1 MKRTKRGMALIL
13 AAVMAVSCLTTI
25 LLAASKPW
33 TEIDLGSLSQYYET
47 GTNADPGRISNVDG
61 DSGGTSYGLYMFVE
75 KTVTSFMDWLK
86 KSDSAVYRGFGD
98 RLYNAYAY
106 NTSGQ
111 YYPGFGSNF
120 KNTWQEI
127 GRNNR
132 TEFAQAQT
140 DFWRDTQYT
149 QLVANVEGQYK
160 GFDIDNYSNALKNV
174 FWSRSVHHGVG
185 ATYGSTKNTDGMSGA
200 TGVICRAFKALGGFK
215 NQSEAELIAAIYAEC
230 SKLDTNGKW
239 KEDNM
244 ETLTAK
250 KYGIYGR
257 SMAYFNINSGG
268 VQTSVYSRLHVNE
281 PADALVMRYTHSDP
295 DIPEGKYT
303 LLYNNNGEQNHGLG
317 KSVSTLT
324 AAADA
329 MMLRLTYYNNGY
341 YILTNDDGQRLS
353 VSGGKLVLE
362 AASTSNN
369 QFWILGGGSGYTL
382 QNVGTKQYV
391 TVTVTSA
398 DVTADGQNRDDL
410 IAAKVK
416 EIAQTPAEGQTNAAA
431 EDFSARLEKKLNDL
445 FDEQFK
451 GKGNAAIMAEIKANI
466 SAMQDVTEENKTA
479 LIQKLESLAQ
489 SEEET
494 EDNLEARIME
504 SFTEDE
510 LLLLTEAMTG
520 KSIETVIV
528 EVVGEMVDEDLKN
541 NPTTT
546 VTTYTVGMTEASDK
560 AARWALNKAT
570 GKDAWT
576 LTGLFYPGC
585 KDSDGIGGTISHV
598 LTEGN
603 SSFPLRGVISCTQG
617 IRTVVVEVSKVN
629 GSGGFTATGNGSGKT
644 WFDLWELD
652 SQATFSKL
660 TQGSYTMTI
669 SGTGSDGKEEELL
682 STGFTVGAKDS
693 NTPSGLDKEAYTVTF
708 MNGNTQVATKT
719 YSLGDVYGKLPEVS
733 GAGFVGW
740 FTKDGRQVYE
750 NSMVAAENHT
760 LSAQFGTLYTVSFK
774 VDGEVIRSRQLSAN
788 DLIVAPS
795 NPVKAADKN
804 YVYSFSHWVDGS
816 GNRFV
821 ENMTYMPAGNVTYTA
836 VFTKSPNSG
845 GNTGGGTGGNTGGN
859 TGGSTGGETPK
870 PSGNYLTG
878 VSPSTSVS
886 AMNRAGYTIYS
897 GSAKVTSGLVGTG
910 MTAVSSSAT
919 VTIVVTGDVSGDGKI
934 TITDVVKL
942 QKSVVGSGS
951 LSGAYAK
958 AADINGDGK
967 VTITDVVQAAQVTV
981 GQRTIG

>member
-1 MKRTKRGMALIL
+1 MALIL
-13 AAVMAVSCLTTI
+13 AAVMVVSCLTTI

-239 KEDNM
+239 DEDNM

-295 DIPEGKYT
+295 DIPEGEYT
-303 LLYNNNGEQNHGLG
+303 LLYNNNGEQSHGLG

-362 AASTSNN
+362 APSTSNN

-398 DVTADGQNRDDL
+398 DVTADGQSRDAL
-410 IAAKVK
+410 IAAKIK
-416 EIAQTPAEGQTNAAA
+416 EIAQAPAAGQTNAAA

-451 GKGNAAIMAEIKANI
+451 DKDDEAIMAEITANI
-466 SAMQDVTEENKTA
+466 SAMQDITEKDKTA

-489 SEEET
+489 SEETEET
-494 EDNLEARIME
+494 EVDLEARIME

-546 VTTYTVGMTEASDK
+546 VTTYTVGMTDASDK

-576 LTGLFYPGC
+576 LTGLFYPGY

-617 IRTVVVEVSKVN
+617 ISTVVVEVRKQ
-629 GSGGFTATGNGSGKT
+629 GSSDGFTATGSGSGKT

-708 MNGNTQVATKT
+708 MNGNTQVTTKT

-821 ENMTYMPAGNVTYTA
+821 ENMTYMPDADVTYTA

-845 GNTGGGTGGNTGGN
+845 GNTGGGTGGS

-886 AMNRAGYTIYS
+886 AMNRAGYTIYN
-897 GSAKVTSGLVGTG
+897 GSTKVTSGLVGTG

-919 VTIVVTGDVSGDGKI
+919 VTVVVTGDVSGDGKI

>member
-1 MKRTKRGMALIL
+1 M
-13 AAVMAVSCLTTI
+13 
-25 LLAASKPW
+25 
-33 TEIDLGSLSQYYET
+33 
-47 GTNADPGRISNVDG
+47 DG

-75 KTVTSFMDWLK
+75 KTVGSFISWLQ
-86 KSDSAVYRGFGD
+86 KSDNKIYQGFGET
-98 RLYNAYAY
+98 LYNAWGYDV
-106 NTSGQ
+106 NNKWN
-111 YYPGFGSNF
+111 PGYGTNF
-120 KNTWQEI
+120 KNKWQSI
-127 GRNNR
+127 GHGGNAK
-132 TEFAQAQT
+132 EFGQAQT
-140 DFWRDTQYT
+140 DFWRETQYT

-239 KEDNM
+239 DEDNM

-410 IAAKVK
+410 IAAKLV
-416 EIAQTPAEGQTNAAA
+416 EISKGITEDGQYTSELAN
-431 EDFSARLEKKLNDL
+431 DFGTRLETKLNDL
-445 FDEQFK
+445 FEASIEGKSEEDYTKEVTDK
-451 GKGNAAIMAEIKANI
+451 LAGKGMKDEDIN
-466 SAMQDVTEENKTA
+466 A
-479 LIQKLESLAQ
+479 LIEKLS
-489 SEEET
+489 SDDKNVTFTNEE
-494 EDNLEARIME
+494 I
-504 SFTEDE
+504 
-510 LLLLTEAMTG
+510 LLLVEVLTG
-520 KSIETVIV
+520 KSLEDITV

-546 VTTYTVGMTEASDK
+546 VTTYTVGMTDASDK

-617 IRTVVVEVSKVN
+617 ISTVVVEVSKA
-629 GSGGFTATGNGSGKT
+629 GQLRRLYGHRQRQRE
-644 WFDLWELD
+644 DLVR
-652 SQATFSKL
+652 S
-660 TQGSYTMTI
+660 
-669 SGTGSDGKEEELL
+669 
-682 STGFTVGAKDS
+682 VGA
-693 NTPSGLDKEAYTVTF
+693 G
-708 MNGNTQVATKT
+708 Q
-719 YSLGDVYGKLPEVS
+719 
-733 GAGFVGW
+733 
-740 FTKDGRQVYE
+740 
-750 NSMVAAENHT
+750 
-760 LSAQFGTLYTVSFK
+760 
-774 VDGEVIRSRQLSAN
+774 
-788 DLIVAPS
+788 
-795 NPVKAADKN
+795 
-804 YVYSFSHWVDGS
+804 
-816 GNRFV
+816 
-821 ENMTYMPAGNVTYTA
+821 
-836 VFTKSPNSG
+836 
-845 GNTGGGTGGNTGGN
+845 
-859 TGGSTGGETPK
+859 
-870 PSGNYLTG
+870 
-878 VSPSTSVS
+878 
-886 AMNRAGYTIYS
+886 
-897 GSAKVTSGLVGTG
+897 
-910 MTAVSSSAT
+910 
-919 VTIVVTGDVSGDGKI
+919 SGDI
-934 TITDVVKL
+934 QQTD
-942 QKSVVGSGS
+942 
-951 LSGAYAK
+951 
-958 AADINGDGK
+958 
-967 VTITDVVQAAQVTV
+967 T
-981 GQRTIG
+981 GQLHDDHQRHRQ

>member
-1 MKRTKRGMALIL
+1 MALIL
-13 AAVMAVSCLTTI
+13 AAVMAVSCATTI

-33 TEIDLGSLSQYYET
+33 TGVGIGELSQYYET
-47 GTNADPGRISNVDG
+47 GNNADPGRISNVDG

-239 KEDNM
+239 DEDNM

-295 DIPEGKYT
+295 DIPEGEYT
-303 LLYNNNGEQNHGLG
+303 LLYNNNGEQSHGLG

-362 AASTSNN
+362 APSTSNN

-410 IAAKVK
+410 IAAKIK
-416 EIAQTPAEGQTNAAA
+416 EIAQAPAAGQTNAAA

-451 GKGNAAIMAEIKANI
+451 DKDDEAIMAEITANI
-466 SAMQDVTEENKTA
+466 SAMQDITEENKTT
-479 LIQKLESLAQ
+479 LIKKLESLAQ

-494 EDNLEARIME
+494 EDDLEARIME
-504 SFTEDE
+504 SFTADE

-546 VTTYTVGMTEASDK
+546 VTTYTVGMTDASDK

-570 GKDAWT
+570 GRDAWT

-598 LTEGN
+598 LTEDN

-617 IRTVVVEVSKVN
+617 IRTVVVEVSKVG

-652 SQATFSKL
+652 SQATFSSL

-708 MNGNTQVATKT
+708 MNGNTQVVTKT

-774 VDGEVIRSRQLSAN
+774 VDGKVIRSRQLSAN
-788 DLIVAPS
+788 DLIIAPS

-845 GNTGGGTGGNTGGN
+845 GNTGGNTGGS

-886 AMNRAGYTIYS
+886 AMNRAGYTIYN
-897 GSAKVTSGLVGTG
+897 GSTKVTSGLVGTG

>member
-1 MKRTKRGMALIL
+1 MALIL

-75 KTVTSFMDWLK
+75 KTVGSFISWLQ
-86 KSDSAVYRGFGD
+86 KSDNKIYQGFGET
-98 RLYNAYAY
+98 LYNAWGYDV
-106 NTSGQ
+106 NNKWN
-111 YYPGFGSNF
+111 PGYGTNF
-120 KNTWQEI
+120 KNKWQSI
-127 GRNNR
+127 GHGGNAK
-132 TEFAQAQT
+132 EFGQAQT
-140 DFWRDTQYT
+140 DFWRETQYT

-200 TGVICRAFKALGGFK
+200 TGVICRAFKSLGGFK

-239 KEDNM
+239 DEDNM

-295 DIPEGKYT
+295 DIPEGEYT
-303 LLYNNNGEQNHGLG
+303 LLYNNNGEQSHGLG

-341 YILTNDDGQRLS
+341 YILTNYDGQRLS

-362 AASTSNN
+362 APSTSNN

-382 QNVGTKQYV
+382 ENVGTKQYV

-451 GKGNAAIMAEIKANI
+451 DKNDEAIMAEITANI
-466 SAMQDVTEENKTA
+466 SAMQDITEENKTT
-479 LIQKLESLAQ
+479 LIKKLESLAQ

-494 EDNLEARIME
+494 KDDLEARIME

-546 VTTYTVGMTEASDK
+546 VTTYTVGMTDASDK

-570 GKDAWT
+570 GRDAWT

-821 ENMTYMPAGNVTYTA
+821 ENMTYMPAGDVTYTA

-845 GNTGGGTGGNTGGN
+845 GNTGGGTGGSTGGN
-859 TGGSTGGETPK
+859 TGTNTPK

-886 AMNRAGYTIYS
+886 AMNSAGYTIYS
-897 GSAKVTSGLVGTG
+897 GSTKVTSGLVGTG

-967 VTITDVVQAAQVTV
+967 ITITDVVQAAQVTV

>member
-1 MKRTKRGMALIL
+1 MALIL

-75 KTVTSFMDWLK
+75 KTVGSFISWLQ
-86 KSDSAVYRGFGD
+86 KSDNKIYQGFGET
-98 RLYNAYAY
+98 LYNAWGYDV
-106 NTSGQ
+106 NNKWN
-111 YYPGFGSNF
+111 PGYGTNF
-120 KNTWQEI
+120 KNKWQSI
-127 GRNNR
+127 GHGGNAK
-132 TEFAQAQT
+132 EFGQAQT
-140 DFWRDTQYT
+140 DFWRETQYT

-200 TGVICRAFKALGGFK
+200 TGVICRAFKSLGGFK

-239 KEDNM
+239 DEDNM

-295 DIPEGKYT
+295 DIPEGEYT
-303 LLYNNNGEQNHGLG
+303 LLYNNNGEQSHGLG

-362 AASTSNN
+362 APSTSNN

-398 DVTADGQNRDDL
+398 DVTADGQKVPTKDERVAAI
-410 IAAKVK
+410 IAAANSDEEGALGEDAVLAK
-416 EIAQTPAEGQTNAAA
+416 EQQTELKAKYNAYISAVEKFTGKKMDEIVAIVAEKLVTEQMAA
-431 EDFSARLEKKLNDL
+431 E
-445 FDEQFK
+445 
-451 GKGNAAIMAEIKANI
+451 AE
-466 SAMQDVTEENKTA
+466 TT
-479 LIQKLESLAQ
+479 
-489 SEEET
+489 
-494 EDNLEARIME
+494 
-504 SFTEDE
+504 
-510 LLLLTEAMTG
+510 
-520 KSIETVIV
+520 
-528 EVVGEMVDEDLKN
+528 

-546 VTTYTVGMTEASDK
+546 VTTYTVGMTDASDK

-836 VFTKSPNSG
+836 VFTKTANSG
-845 GNTGGGTGGNTGGN
+845 G
-859 TGGSTGGETPK
+859 TGGSTGGSTGGNTGTNTPK

-886 AMNRAGYTIYS
+886 AMNSAGYTIYS

>member
-1 MKRTKRGMALIL
+1 MALIL
-13 AAVMAVSCLTTI
+13 AAVMAVSCVTTI

-47 GTNADPGRISNVDG
+47 GSNADPGRISNVDG

-75 KTVTSFMDWLK
+75 KTVTSFISWLQ
-86 KSDSAVYRGFGD
+86 KSDNKIYQGFGET
-98 RLYNAYAY
+98 LYNAWGYDV
-106 NTSGQ
+106 NNKWN
-111 YYPGFGSNF
+111 PGYGTNF
-120 KNTWQEI
+120 KNKWQSI
-127 GRNNR
+127 GHGGNAK
-132 TEFAQAQT
+132 EFGQAQT
-140 DFWRDTQYT
+140 DFWRETQYT

-160 GFDIDNYSNALKNV
+160 GFDIDNYSVALKNV

-410 IAAKVK
+410 IAAKIK
-416 EIAQTPAEGQTNAAA
+416 EIAQAPAAGQTNAAA

-451 GKGNAAIMAEIKANI
+451 DKDDEAIMAEITANI
-466 SAMQDVTEENKTA
+466 SAMQDITEENKTT
-479 LIQKLESLAQ
+479 LIKKLESLAQ

-546 VTTYTVGMTEASDK
+546 VTTYTVGMTDASDK

-598 LTEGN
+598 LTEDN

-617 IRTVVVEVSKVN
+617 IRTVVVEVRKQ
-629 GSGGFTATGNGSGKT
+629 GSSDGFTATGSGGGKT

-669 SGTGSDGKEEELL
+669 SGTGSDDKTVELL

-693 NTPSGLDKEAYTVTF
+693 NTPSGLEKEEYTVTF
-708 MNGNTQVATKT
+708 MNGNTQVVTKT

-760 LSAQFGTLYTVSFK
+760 LSARFGTLYTVNFK
-774 VDGEVIRSRQLSAN
+774 VDGSVIRSRQLSAN
-788 DLIVAPS
+788 DLIIAPS

-836 VFTKSPNSG
+836 VFTKTANS
-845 GNTGGGTGGNTGGN
+845 GGTGGSTGGG

-886 AMNRAGYTIYS
+886 AMNSAGYTIYN

>member
-1 MKRTKRGMALIL
+1 MALIL

-75 KTVTSFMDWLK
+75 KTVGSFISWLQ
-86 KSDSAVYRGFGD
+86 KSDNKIYQGFGET
-98 RLYNAYAY
+98 LYNAWGYDV
-106 NTSGQ
+106 NNKWN
-111 YYPGFGSNF
+111 PGYGTNF
-120 KNTWQEI
+120 KNKWQSI
-127 GRNNR
+127 GHGGNAK
-132 TEFAQAQT
+132 EFGQAQT
-140 DFWRDTQYT
+140 DFWRETQYT

-239 KEDNM
+239 DEDNM

-398 DVTADGQNRDDL
+398 DVTADGQSRDAL
-410 IAAKVK
+410 IAAKIK
-416 EIAQTPAEGQTNAAA
+416 EIAQAPAAGQTNAAA

-451 GKGNAAIMAEIKANI
+451 DKDDEAIMAEITANI
-466 SAMQDVTEENKTA
+466 SAMQDITEKDKTA

-489 SEEET
+489 SEETEET
-494 EDNLEARIME
+494 EVDLEARIME

-510 LLLLTEAMTG
+510 LLLTEAMTG

-546 VTTYTVGMTEASDK
+546 VTTYTVGMTDASDK

-836 VFTKSPNSG
+836 VFTKTANSG
-845 GNTGGGTGGNTGGN
+845 GGTGGGTGGSTGGN
-859 TGGSTGGETPK
+859 TGTNTPT

-886 AMNRAGYTIYS
+886 AMNRAGYTIYN
-897 GSAKVTSGLVGTG
+897 GSTKVTSGLVGTG

>member
-250 KYGIYGR
+250 KYGIYRR

-398 DVTADGQNRDDL
+398 DVTADGQNRNDL

-431 EDFSARLEKKLNDL
+431 ADFSARLEKKLNDL
-445 FDEQFK
+445 FEEQFK
-451 GKGNAAIMAEIKANI
+451 GKGDAAIMAEIKANI

-546 VTTYTVGMTEASDK
+546 VTTYTVGMTDASDK

-570 GKDAWT
+570 GRDAWT

-598 LTEGN
+598 LTEDN

-617 IRTVVVEVSKVN
+617 IRTVVVEVSKVG

-652 SQATFSKL
+652 SQATFSSL

-693 NTPSGLDKEAYTVTF
+693 NTPSGLDKEEYTVTF

-760 LSAQFGTLYTVSFK
+760 LSARFGTLYTVSFK

-836 VFTKSPNSG
+836 VFTKTANSG
-845 GNTGGGTGGNTGGN
+845 GG
-859 TGGSTGGETPK
+859 TGGSTGGNTGTNTPT

-886 AMNRAGYTIYS
+886 AMNSAGYTIYS
-897 GSAKVTSGLVGTG
+897 GSTKVTSGLVGTG

-942 QKSVVGSGS
+942 QKYVVGSNS

>member
-1 MKRTKRGMALIL
+1 MALIL
-13 AAVMAVSCLTTI
+13 AAVMAVSCATTI

-140 DFWRDTQYT
+140 DFWRETQYT

-398 DVTADGQNRDDL
+398 DVTADGQSRDAL
-410 IAAKVK
+410 IAAKIK
-416 EIAQTPAEGQTNAAA
+416 EIAQAPAAGQTNAAA

-451 GKGNAAIMAEIKANI
+451 DKDDEAIMAEITANI
-466 SAMQDVTEENKTA
+466 SAMQDITEKDKTA

-489 SEEET
+489 SEETEET
-494 EDNLEARIME
+494 EVDLEARIME

-546 VTTYTVGMTEASDK
+546 VTTYTVGMTDASDK

-576 LTGLFYPGC
+576 LTGLFYPGY

-617 IRTVVVEVSKVN
+617 ISTVVVEVRKQ
-629 GSGGFTATGNGSGKT
+629 GSSDGFTATGSGSGKT

-708 MNGNTQVATKT
+708 MNGNTQVTTKT

-836 VFTKSPNSG
+836 VFTKTANSG
-845 GNTGGGTGGNTGGN
+845 GGTGGGTGGSTGGN
-859 TGGSTGGETPK
+859 TGTNTPK

-886 AMNRAGYTIYS
+886 AMNSAGYTIYS
-897 GSAKVTSGLVGTG
+897 GSTKVTSGLVGTG

>member
-1 MKRTKRGMALIL
+1 MALIL

-33 TEIDLGSLSQYYET
+33 TGVGIGELSQYYET
-47 GTNADPGRISNVDG
+47 GNNADPGRVSNVKG

-75 KTVTSFMDWLK
+75 GTVTNFINWLKQQPKGSTYYDFGDTLWRAYNFDVNGNENPGYGTNFKTVWQSIGHGK
-86 KSDSAVYRGFGD
+86 NSNEFG
-98 RLYNAYAY
+98 
-106 NTSGQ
+106 
-111 YYPGFGSNF
+111 
-120 KNTWQEI
+120 
-127 GRNNR
+127 
-132 TEFAQAQT
+132 QAQT
-140 DFWRDTQYT
+140 EFWGSTQYT
-149 QLVANVEGQYK
+149 QLVSNIERLFS
-160 GFDIDNYSNALKNV
+160 GFDIDNYSVALKNV

-185 ATYGSTKNTDGMSGA
+185 VTYGANSDDKMSGA
-200 TGVICRAFKALGGFK
+200 TGVIARAFRSLGGFK

-230 SKLDTNGKW
+230 SRLDPVGKY

-244 ETLTAK
+244 DTYTAQ
-250 KYGIYGR
+250 KYGVYGR
-257 SMAYFNINSGG
+257 SMAYFNVNSGG

-281 PADALVMRYTHSDP
+281 PSDALVMRYVNSTP
-295 DIPEGKYT
+295 DIAEGKYT
-303 LLYNNNGEQNHGLG
+303 LLYINNNEQTHGLDP
-317 KSVSTLT
+317 SQSTLVT
-324 AAADA
+324 ANKAVKLQITYYSGEKYTIATTDGSQ
-329 MMLRLTYYNNGY
+329 RLT
-341 YILTNDDGQRLS
+341 I
-353 VSGGKLVLE
+353 SGGKPVLASP
-362 AASTSNN
+362 AADNN
-369 QFWILGGGSGYTL
+369 QFWVIYGSTSSGYTL

-391 TVTVTSA
+391 TVTVTSKE
-398 DVTADGQNRDDL
+398 VTEDGQSRDDL
-410 IAAKVK
+410 IAAKIS

-431 EDFSARLEKKLNDL
+431 ADFSARLEKKLNDL
-445 FDEQFK
+445 FEEQFK
-451 GKGNAAIMAEIKANI
+451 GKDDEAIMAEIKANI
-466 SAMQDVTEENKTA
+466 SAMQDITEETKTA
-479 LIQKLESLAQ
+479 LTQKLESLTQ
-489 SEEET
+489 SEEKT
-494 EDNLEARIME
+494 EDLEARIME

-546 VTTYTVGMTEASDK
+546 VTTYTVGLTDESAK
-560 AARWALNKAT
+560 AARWSLNKLGGT
-570 GKDAWT
+570 DDWT

-585 KDSDGIGGTISHV
+585 DDSDAIGGTVTHH
-598 LTEGN
+598 LTDGN
-603 SSFPLRGVISCTQG
+603 SSFPLRGVISCTKS
-617 IRTVVVEVSKVN
+617 ISSVTVEVK
-629 GSGGFTATGNGSGKT
+629 GTSGEPGFTVTGSGKGN

-652 SQATFSKL
+652 KSATFSSLKQGTYKL
-660 TQGSYTMTI
+660 TI
-669 SGTGSDGKEEELL
+669 SGRNASGEVSIWSD
-682 STGFTVGAKDS
+682 SFTVGAKDS
-693 NTPSGLDKEAYTVTF
+693 SAPAVKDDTYTVTF
-708 MNGNTQVATKT
+708 KNGSNTVTRT
-719 YSLGDVYGKLPEVS
+719 YKLGDTYGTLPTAS
-733 GAGFVGW
+733 GEGFQGW
-740 FTKDGRQVYE
+740 FTDDGEQIFE
-750 NSMVAAENHT
+750 NSIVAAEDHT
-760 LSAQFGTLYTVSFK
+760 ITAKFGTLYTVTFK
-774 VDGEVIRSRQLSAN
+774 VDGSVYRSRQLAKDSP
-788 DLIVAPS
+788 IVAPS
-795 NPVKAADKN
+795 NPFKAADKN

-845 GNTGGGTGGNTGGN
+845 GNTGGSTGGN

>member
-1 MKRTKRGMALIL
+1 MALIL

-239 KEDNM
+239 DEDNM

-398 DVTADGQNRDDL
+398 DVTADGQSRDAL
-410 IAAKVK
+410 IAAKIK
-416 EIAQTPAEGQTNAAA
+416 EIAQAPAAGQTNAAA

-451 GKGNAAIMAEIKANI
+451 DKDDEAIMAEITANI
-466 SAMQDVTEENKTA
+466 SAMQDITEKDKTA

-489 SEEET
+489 SEETEET
-494 EDNLEARIME
+494 EVDLEARIME

-546 VTTYTVGMTEASDK
+546 VTTYTVGMTDASDK

-576 LTGLFYPGC
+576 LTGLFYPGY

-617 IRTVVVEVSKVN
+617 ISTVVVEVRKQ
-629 GSGGFTATGNGSGKT
+629 GSSDGFTATGSGSGKT

-708 MNGNTQVATKT
+708 MNGNTQVTTKT

-821 ENMTYMPAGNVTYTA
+821 ENMTYMPDADVTYTA
-836 VFTKSPNSG
+836 VFTKTANSG
-845 GNTGGGTGGNTGGN
+845 GTGGN

>member
-1 MKRTKRGMALIL
+1 MALIL
-13 AAVMAVSCLTTI
+13 AAVMAVSCATTI

-75 KTVTSFMDWLK
+75 KTVGSFISWLQ
-86 KSDSAVYRGFGD
+86 KSDNKIYQGFGET
-98 RLYNAYAY
+98 LYNAWGYDV
-106 NTSGQ
+106 NNKWN
-111 YYPGFGSNF
+111 PGYGTNF
-120 KNTWQEI
+120 KNKWQSI
-127 GRNNR
+127 GHGGNAK
-132 TEFAQAQT
+132 EFGQAQT
-140 DFWRDTQYT
+140 DFWRETQYT

-410 IAAKVK
+410 IAAKLV
-416 EIAQTPAEGQTNAAA
+416 EISKGITEDGQYTSELAN
-431 EDFSARLEKKLNDL
+431 DFGTRLETKLNDL
-445 FDEQFK
+445 FEASIE
-451 GKGNAAIMAEIKANI
+451 GKSEEDYTEEIKDKLASEGMKDEDIN
-466 SAMQDVTEENKTA
+466 A
-479 LIQKLESLAQ
+479 LIKKLSSDDENVSL
-489 SEEET
+489 EE
-494 EDNLEARIME
+494 IP
-504 SFTEDE
+504 
-510 LLLLTEAMTG
+510 LLVEVLTG
-520 KSIETVIV
+520 KSLEDITV

-546 VTTYTVGMTEASDK
+546 VTTYTVGMTDASDK

-570 GKDAWT
+570 GRDAWT

-598 LTEGN
+598 LTEDN

-617 IRTVVVEVSKVN
+617 IRTVVVEVRKQ
-629 GSGGFTATGNGSGKT
+629 GSSDGFTATGSGGGKT

-669 SGTGSDGKEEELL
+669 SGTGSDDKTVELL

-693 NTPSGLDKEAYTVTF
+693 NTPSGLEKEEYTVTF
-708 MNGNTQVATKT
+708 MNGNTQVTTKT

-740 FTKDGRQVYE
+740 FTEDGKQVYE

-760 LSAQFGTLYTVSFK
+760 LSARFGTLYTVNFK
-774 VDGEVIRSRQLSAN
+774 VDGSVIRSRQLSAN
-788 DLIVAPS
+788 DLIIAPS

-836 VFTKSPNSG
+836 VFTKTANSG
-845 GNTGGGTGGNTGGN
+845 GGTGGGTGGSTGGN
-859 TGGSTGGETPK
+859 TGTNTPT

-886 AMNRAGYTIYS
+886 AMNSAGYTIYN

>member
-1 MKRTKRGMALIL
+1 MALIL

-239 KEDNM
+239 DEDNM

-295 DIPEGKYT
+295 DIPEGEYT
-303 LLYNNNGEQNHGLG
+303 LLYNNNGEQSHGLG

-362 AASTSNN
+362 APSTSNN

-398 DVTADGQNRDDL
+398 DVTADGQSRDAL
-410 IAAKVK
+410 IAAKIK
-416 EIAQTPAEGQTNAAA
+416 EIAQAPAAGQTNAAA

-451 GKGNAAIMAEIKANI
+451 DKDDEAIMAEITANI
-466 SAMQDVTEENKTA
+466 SAMQDITEKDKTA

-489 SEEET
+489 SEETEET
-494 EDNLEARIME
+494 EVDLEARIME

-546 VTTYTVGMTEASDK
+546 VTTYTVGMTDASDK

-576 LTGLFYPGC
+576 LTGLFYPGY

-629 GSGGFTATGNGSGKT
+629 GSGGFTATGSGSGKT

-821 ENMTYMPAGNVTYTA
+821 ENMTYMPAGDVTYTA
-836 VFTKSPNSG
+836 VFTKTANSG
-845 GNTGGGTGGNTGGN
+845 G
-859 TGGSTGGETPK
+859 TGGSTGGNTGTNTPT

-886 AMNRAGYTIYS
+886 AMNRAGYTIYN

>member
-1 MKRTKRGMALIL
+1 MALIL

-200 TGVICRAFKALGGFK
+200 TGVICRAFKSLGGFN

-239 KEDNM
+239 DEDNM

-295 DIPEGKYT
+295 DIPEGEYT
-303 LLYNNNGEQNHGLG
+303 LLYNNNGEQSHGLG

-362 AASTSNN
+362 APSTSNN

-398 DVTADGQNRDDL
+398 DVTADGQSRDAL
-410 IAAKVK
+410 IAAKIK
-416 EIAQTPAEGQTNAAA
+416 EIAQAPAAGQTNAAA

-451 GKGNAAIMAEIKANI
+451 DKDDEAIMAEITANI
-466 SAMQDVTEENKTA
+466 SAMQDITEKDKTA

-489 SEEET
+489 SEETEET
-494 EDNLEARIME
+494 EVDLEARIME

-546 VTTYTVGMTEASDK
+546 VTTYTVGMTDASDK

-576 LTGLFYPGC
+576 LTGLFYPGY

-617 IRTVVVEVSKVN
+617 ISTVVVEVRKQ
-629 GSGGFTATGNGSGKT
+629 GSSDGFTATGSGSGKT

-836 VFTKSPNSG
+836 VFTKTANS
-845 GNTGGGTGGNTGGN
+845 GGTGGS

-886 AMNRAGYTIYS
+886 AMNSAGYTIYN
-897 GSAKVTSGLVGTG
+897 GSTKVTSGLVGTG

>member
-1 MKRTKRGMALIL
+1 MALIL

-75 KTVTSFMDWLK
+75 KTVGSFISWLQ
-86 KSDSAVYRGFGD
+86 KSDNKIYQGFGET
-98 RLYNAYAY
+98 LYNAWGYDV
-106 NTSGQ
+106 NNKWN
-111 YYPGFGSNF
+111 PGYGTNF
-120 KNTWQEI
+120 KNKWQSI
-127 GRNNR
+127 GHGGNAK
-132 TEFAQAQT
+132 EFGQAQT
-140 DFWRDTQYT
+140 DFWRETQYT

-200 TGVICRAFKALGGFK
+200 TGVICRAFKSLGGFK

-239 KEDNM
+239 DEDNM

-295 DIPEGKYT
+295 DIPEGEYT
-303 LLYNNNGEQNHGLG
+303 LLYNNNGEQSHGLG

-362 AASTSNN
+362 APSTSNN

-410 IAAKVK
+410 ITAKIS
-416 EIAQTPAEGQTNAAA
+416 EIAQTPADEQTNAAA
-431 EDFSARLEKKLNDL
+431 ADFSARLEKKLNDL
-445 FDEQFK
+445 FEASIEGKSEENYTKEVTDK
-451 GKGNAAIMAEIKANI
+451 LAGKGMKDEDIN
-466 SAMQDVTEENKTA
+466 A
-479 LIQKLESLAQ
+479 LIEKLS
-489 SEEET
+489 SDDKNVTFTNEE
-494 EDNLEARIME
+494 I
-504 SFTEDE
+504 
-510 LLLLTEAMTG
+510 LLLVEVLTG
-520 KSIETVIV
+520 KSLKDITA

-546 VTTYTVGMTEASDK
+546 VTTYTVGMTDASDK

-570 GKDAWT
+570 GRDAWT

-598 LTEGN
+598 LTEDN

-682 STGFTVGAKDS
+682 STGFTVGTKDS
-693 NTPSGLDKEAYTVTF
+693 NTPSGLDKEEYTVTF

-836 VFTKSPNSG
+836 VFTKTANSG
-845 GNTGGGTGGNTGGN
+845 GTGGGTGGSTGGN
-859 TGGSTGGETPK
+859 TGTNTPK

-886 AMNRAGYTIYS
+886 AMNSAGYTIYS

-942 QKSVVGSGS
+942 QKYVVGSGS

>member
-13 AAVMAVSCLTTI
+13 AAVMAVSCATTI

-239 KEDNM
+239 DEDNM

-295 DIPEGKYT
+295 DIPEGEYT
-303 LLYNNNGEQNHGLG
+303 LLYNNNGEQSHGLG

-362 AASTSNN
+362 APSTSNN

-398 DVTADGQNRDDL
+398 DVTADGQSRDAL
-410 IAAKVK
+410 IAAKIK
-416 EIAQTPAEGQTNAAA
+416 EIAQAPAAGQTNAAA

-451 GKGNAAIMAEIKANI
+451 DKDDEAIMAEITANI
-466 SAMQDVTEENKTA
+466 SAMQDITEKDKTA

-489 SEEET
+489 SEETEET
-494 EDNLEARIME
+494 EVDLEARIME

-546 VTTYTVGMTEASDK
+546 VTTYTVGMTDASDK

-617 IRTVVVEVSKVN
+617 ISTVVVEVRKQ
-629 GSGGFTATGNGSGKT
+629 GSSDGFTATGSGSGKT

-836 VFTKSPNSG
+836 VFTKTANS
-845 GNTGGGTGGNTGGN
+845 GGTGGS

-886 AMNRAGYTIYS
+886 AMNSAGYTIYN
-897 GSAKVTSGLVGTG
+897 GSTKVTSGLVGTG

>member
-1 MKRTKRGMALIL
+1 MALIL

-398 DVTADGQNRDDL
+398 DVTADGQNRNDL

-431 EDFSARLEKKLNDL
+431 ADFSARLEKKLNDL
-445 FDEQFK
+445 FEEQFK
-451 GKGNAAIMAEIKANI
+451 GKGDAAIMAEIKANI

-546 VTTYTVGMTEASDK
+546 VTTYTVGMTDASDK

-570 GKDAWT
+570 GRDAWT

-598 LTEGN
+598 LTEDN
-603 SSFPLRGVISCTQG
+603 SSFPLRGVVSCTQG
-617 IRTVVVEVSKVN
+617 IRTVVVEVSKVG

-652 SQATFSKL
+652 SQATFSSL

-693 NTPSGLDKEAYTVTF
+693 NTPSGLDKEEYTVTF

-816 GNRFV
+816 GKRFV

-836 VFTKSPNSG
+836 VFTKTANS
-845 GNTGGGTGGNTGGN
+845 GGGTGGG

-886 AMNRAGYTIYS
+886 AMNSAGYTIYS
-897 GSAKVTSGLVGTG
+897 GSTKVTSGLVGTG

-942 QKSVVGSGS
+942 QKYVVGSNS

>member
-1 MKRTKRGMALIL
+1 MALIL

-239 KEDNM
+239 DEDNM

-362 AASTSNN
+362 APSTSNN

-398 DVTADGQNRDDL
+398 DVTADGQSRDAL
-410 IAAKVK
+410 IAAKIK
-416 EIAQTPAEGQTNAAA
+416 EIAQAPAAGQTNAAA

-451 GKGNAAIMAEIKANI
+451 DKDDKAIMAEITANI
-466 SAMQDVTEENKTA
+466 SAMQDITEENKTT
-479 LIQKLESLAQ
+479 LIKKLESLAQ

-494 EDNLEARIME
+494 KDDLEARIME
-504 SFTEDE
+504 SFTADE

-546 VTTYTVGMTEASDK
+546 VTTYTVGMTDASDK

-836 VFTKSPNSG
+836 VFTKTANS
-845 GNTGGGTGGNTGGN
+845 GGTGGS

-886 AMNRAGYTIYS
+886 AMNSAGYTIYS
-897 GSAKVTSGLVGTG
+897 GSTKVTSGLVGTG

-942 QKSVVGSGS
+942 QKYVVGSGS

>member
-1 MKRTKRGMALIL
+1 MALIL

-75 KTVTSFMDWLK
+75 KTVGSFISWLQ
-86 KSDSAVYRGFGD
+86 KSDNKIYQGFGET
-98 RLYNAYAY
+98 LYNAWGYDV
-106 NTSGQ
+106 NNKWN
-111 YYPGFGSNF
+111 PGYGTNF
-120 KNTWQEI
+120 KNKWQSL
-127 GRNNR
+127 GHGGNAK
-132 TEFAQAQT
+132 EFGQAQT
-140 DFWRDTQYT
+140 DFWRETQYT

-200 TGVICRAFKALGGFK
+200 TGVICRAFKSLGGFN

-230 SKLDTNGKW
+230 SRLDTNGKW

-353 VSGGKLVLE
+353 VSGGKLVME
-362 AASTSNN
+362 APSTSNN

-398 DVTADGQNRDDL
+398 DVTADGQKVPTKDERVAAI
-410 IAAKVK
+410 IAAAKSD
-416 EIAQTPAEGQTNAAA
+416 EEGALGDSEARFNELLAA
-431 EDFSARLEKKLNDL
+431 EALALTATHLEGKAQEDIDADIAAMEKAEKDFYDYVNELNTL
-445 FDEQFK
+445 LSDE
-451 GKGNAAIMAEIKANI
+451 NAVLTTDQQNELAKRYNAYI
-466 SAMQDVTEENKTA
+466 SAIEKFTGKKIDEIIAIVAEKLVTEQMAAEA
-479 LIQKLESLAQ
+479 
-489 SEEET
+489 ET
-494 EDNLEARIME
+494 
-504 SFTEDE
+504 T
-510 LLLLTEAMTG
+510 
-520 KSIETVIV
+520 
-528 EVVGEMVDEDLKN
+528 

-546 VTTYTVGMTEASDK
+546 VTTYTVGMTDASDK

-570 GKDAWT
+570 GRDAWT

-598 LTEGN
+598 LTEDN
-603 SSFPLRGVISCTQG
+603 SSFPLRGVVSCTQG
-617 IRTVVVEVSKVN
+617 IRTVVVEVSKVG

-652 SQATFSKL
+652 SQATFSSL

-693 NTPSGLDKEAYTVTF
+693 NTPSGLDKEEYTVTF

-836 VFTKSPNSG
+836 VFTKTANS
-845 GNTGGGTGGNTGGN
+845 GGTGGSTGGN

-886 AMNRAGYTIYS
+886 AMNSAGYTIYS
-897 GSAKVTSGLVGTG
+897 GSTKVTSGLVGTG

>member
-1 MKRTKRGMALIL
+1 MALIL
-13 AAVMAVSCLTTI
+13 AAVMVVSCLTTI

-239 KEDNM
+239 DEDNM

-295 DIPEGKYT
+295 DIPEGEYT
-303 LLYNNNGEQNHGLG
+303 LLYNNNGEQSHGLG

-362 AASTSNN
+362 APSTSNN

-398 DVTADGQNRDDL
+398 DVTADGQSRDAL
-410 IAAKVK
+410 IAAKIK
-416 EIAQTPAEGQTNAAA
+416 EIAQAPAAGQTNAAA

-451 GKGNAAIMAEIKANI
+451 DKDDEAIMAEITANI
-466 SAMQDVTEENKTA
+466 SAMQDITEKDKTA

-489 SEEET
+489 SEETEET
-494 EDNLEARIME
+494 EVDLEARIME

-546 VTTYTVGMTEASDK
+546 VTTYTVGMTDASDK

-576 LTGLFYPGC
+576 LTGLFYPGY

-617 IRTVVVEVSKVN
+617 ISTVVVEVRKQ
-629 GSGGFTATGNGSGKT
+629 GSSDGFTATGSGSGKT

-708 MNGNTQVATKT
+708 MNGNTQVTTKT

-821 ENMTYMPAGNVTYTA
+821 ENMTYMPDADVTYTA
-836 VFTKSPNSG
+836 VFTKTANSG
-845 GNTGGGTGGNTGGN
+845 G
-859 TGGSTGGETPK
+859 TGGSTGGSTGGNTGTNTPK

-886 AMNRAGYTIYS
+886 AMNSAGYTIYS
-897 GSAKVTSGLVGTG
+897 GSTKVTSGLVGTG

-942 QKSVVGSGS
+942 QKSVVGSGN

>member
-1 MKRTKRGMALIL
+1 MALIL

-75 KTVTSFMDWLK
+75 KTVGSFISWLQ
-86 KSDSAVYRGFGD
+86 KSDNKIYQGFGET
-98 RLYNAYAY
+98 LYNAWGYDV
-106 NTSGQ
+106 NNKWN
-111 YYPGFGSNF
+111 PGYGTNF
-120 KNTWQEI
+120 KNKWQSI
-127 GRNNR
+127 GHGGNAK
-132 TEFAQAQT
+132 EFGQAQT
-140 DFWRDTQYT
+140 DFWRETQYT

-200 TGVICRAFKALGGFK
+200 TGVICRAFKSLGGFK

-239 KEDNM
+239 DEDNM

-398 DVTADGQNRDDL
+398 DVTADGQSRDAL
-410 IAAKVK
+410 IAAKIK
-416 EIAQTPAEGQTNAAA
+416 EIAQAPAAGQTNAAA

-451 GKGNAAIMAEIKANI
+451 DKDDEAIMAEITANI
-466 SAMQDVTEENKTA
+466 SAMQDITEKDKTA

-489 SEEET
+489 SEETEET
-494 EDNLEARIME
+494 EVDLEARIME

-546 VTTYTVGMTEASDK
+546 VTTYTVGMTDASDK

-576 LTGLFYPGC
+576 LTGLFYPGY

-617 IRTVVVEVSKVN
+617 ISTVVVEVRKQ
-629 GSGGFTATGNGSGKT
+629 GSSDGFTATGSGSGKT

-708 MNGNTQVATKT
+708 MNGNTQVTTKT

-836 VFTKSPNSG
+836 VFTKTANSG
-845 GNTGGGTGGNTGGN
+845 GGTGGGTGGSTGGN
-859 TGGSTGGETPK
+859 TGTNTPK

-886 AMNRAGYTIYS
+886 AMNSAGYTIYS
-897 GSAKVTSGLVGTG
+897 GSTKVTSGLVGTG

>member
-1 MKRTKRGMALIL
+1 MALIL
-13 AAVMAVSCLTTI
+13 AAVMVVSCLTTI

-200 TGVICRAFKALGGFK
+200 AGVICRAFKSLGGFK

-239 KEDNM
+239 DEDNM

-353 VSGGKLVLE
+353 VSDGKLVME
-362 AASTSNN
+362 APSTSNN

-416 EIAQTPAEGQTNAAA
+416 EIAQAPAAGQTNAAA

-451 GKGNAAIMAEIKANI
+451 DKDDEAIIMAEITANI
-466 SAMQDVTEENKTA
+466 SAMQDITEENKTT
-479 LIQKLESLAQ
+479 LIKKLESLAQ

-494 EDNLEARIME
+494 EDDLEARIME
-504 SFTEDE
+504 SFTADE

-546 VTTYTVGMTEASDK
+546 VTTYTVGMTDASDK

-570 GKDAWT
+570 GRDAWT

-598 LTEGN
+598 LTEDN

-617 IRTVVVEVSKVN
+617 IRTVVVEVSKVG

-652 SQATFSKL
+652 SQATFSSL

-693 NTPSGLDKEAYTVTF
+693 NTPSGLDKEEYTVTF

-836 VFTKSPNSG
+836 VFTKTANSG
-845 GNTGGGTGGNTGGN
+845 G
-859 TGGSTGGETPK
+859 TGGSTGGNTGTNTPT

-886 AMNRAGYTIYS
+886 AMNRAGYTIYN